1 MPRFMLD
8 YSALF
13 LLVCFIN
20 KQSISSFK
28 KDLQNVG
35 FPDKHLLIPSPQ
47 YWTPLNTKTTP
58 VLSNPSNLPAV
69 YHCRTLC
76 FADLQA
82 F

>member
-1 MPRFMLD
+1 MPRFMLA

-35 FPDKHLLIPSPQ
+35 FPDKRLWIPSPQ
-47 YWTPLNTKTTP
+47 YQTPPNTTTTL
-58 VLSNPSNLPAV
+58 VLTDTPNLPTV
-69 YHCRTLC
+69 SPCRALSK
-76 FADLQA
+76 AD
-82 F
+82 